1 MTQQT
6 AGTIVDIRLNVATG
20 QPMQV
25 VKSVQVSA
33 GEGLV
38 GDRHAKKGSSR
49 QVLLVDQSILEK
61 HSLQPGQL
69 RENIT
74 VQGVDVKALEEG
86 DTLAIGDIEF
96 TVGELCDPC
105 ANMDALQLGLKEAIN
120 GERGLFLSPIGD
132 GTLSVGD
139 QLKVGN

>member
-1 MTQQT
+1 MNQGT
-6 AGTIVDIRLNVATG
+6 AGTVVDIRLNIAKG
-20 QPMQV
+20 QPMRV
-25 VKSVQVSA
+25 VQSVQVSA

-49 QVLLVDQSILEK
+49 QILLLDQSVLER

-74 VQGVDVKALEEG
+74 VRGVDLASLNEG
-86 DTLAIGDIEF
+86 DSLSLGDIEF

-105 ANMDALQLGLKEAIN
+105 ENMDAIHPGMQESIH
-120 GERGLFLSPIGD
+120 GERGLFLTPVGE
-132 GTLSVGD
+132 GMLSVGD
-139 QLKVGN
+139 RLQAGN

>member
-1 MTQQT
+1 MSQQT
-6 AGTIVDIRLNVATG
+6 TGTVVDIRLNVAKG

-25 VKSVQVSA
+25 VRSVQVSA

-49 QVLLVDQSILEK
+49 QILLVDQSVLEK

-69 RENIT
+69 RENVT
-74 VQGVDVKALEEG
+74 VQGMDVRSLEEG
-86 DTLAIGDIEF
+86 DSLTLGDIEF

-105 ANMDALQLGLKEAIN
+105 GNMDAVRPGLQEAIH
-120 GERGLFLSPIGD
+120 GERGLFLTPIGK
-132 GTLSVGD
+132 GMLSVGD
-139 QLKVGN
+139 RLQTGN